1 MLQVAGWLISFSLG
15 PMQRTFAVIL
25 IATALALR
33 VSADADLRG
42 AIFRSDTD
50 AVRLKVV
57 SDSELQFTPER
68 AGPNLVCKYSR
79 DGNSLRVIA
88 TLLGS
93 PQAIYFKIIPEGLQR
108 ADGTVLYDAAHFD
121 AAAKVAAAVAAQRQ
135 RELDAALASL
145 RTPTPSATAP
155 TLSISSAKAFAVY
168 APKPDYPFEARS
180 RHLTGSGVAVLVV
193 DSASGNVTDAFMAQ
207 SMGSPILDNAVLSA
221 FRRWRFKPGSVG
233 NVKVPIA
240 FTMTGASY

>member
-1 MLQVAGWLISFSLG
+1 MHKVNTTKIVELTWSSPKGKFVGAGKEISEELG
-15 PMQRTFAVIL
+15 RKPESTDLNERHPFDVEILRIPPGKAPYSYHSHSAQWEFYHVISGSGVVRHKDGT
-25 IATALALR
+25 ATIEAG
-33 VSADADLRG
+33 DAF
-42 AIFRSDTD
+42 IFKPGEPHQITNDTTQD
-50 AVRLKVV
+50 MILYVV
-57 SDSELQFTPER
+57 SDSELEFTPER
-68 AGPNLVCKYSR
+68 DGPNLVCKYSR

-155 TLSISSAKAFAVY
+155 TLSISSAK
-168 APKPDYPFEARS
+168 
-180 RHLTGSGVAVLVV
+180 
-193 DSASGNVTDAFMAQ
+193 
-207 SMGSPILDNAVLSA
+207 
-221 FRRWRFKPGSVG
+221 
-233 NVKVPIA
+233 
-240 FTMTGASY
+240 